1 MIKKKNPFKFK
12 KKKGISVQI
21 KIIPPDN
28 ISKLELNFKK
38 FVDDGDLVSF

>member
-1 MIKKKNPFKFK
+1 LIKKKTLSNLR